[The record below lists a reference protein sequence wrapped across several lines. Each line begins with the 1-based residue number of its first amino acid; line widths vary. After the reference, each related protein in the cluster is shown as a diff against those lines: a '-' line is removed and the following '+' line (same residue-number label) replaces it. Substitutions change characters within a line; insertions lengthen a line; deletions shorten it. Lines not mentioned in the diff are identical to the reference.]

1 MRERERERDSAEKE
15 SKRDRQRQTERER
28 ERERERENEIERR
41 VNVLLCGLQAWQTSK
56 EPGPIRPKRNLRR
69 EPNLNILVADRLPYM
84 ACSY

>member
-1 MRERERERDSAEKE
+1 MSGPGVRGIPTGISGP
-15 SKRDRQRQTERER
+15 DRPVSRT
-28 ERERERENEIERR
+28 IWTCHYKP
-41 VNVLLCGLQAWQTSK
+41 LKSCFKAWQTSK